1 MHSSQKRS
9 TFAALNHLNNDSMEM
24 NKVFKDGLWSKEIN
38 VSDFVYTNITPYEGD
53 ASFLAGPTER
63 TKKVW
68 NECLKALE
76 EERANNGVRSLDN
89 VTVSTIT
96 SHKAGYIDREN
107 ELIVGLQTDELL
119 RRAIKPYGGIKVVE
133 KACHENGVEVDEK
146 VKDIFT
152 HYRKTH
158 NDGVFDAYTE
168 EIRSFRSLGFLTGLP
183 DNYARGRII
192 GDYRRLALY
201 GIDRLIEAK
210 QEDLRNI
217 TSPMTDARIRLREE
231 VAEQIKA
238 LKEIKILGEY
248 YGLDLSRPATN
259 AQEAVQWVYMAYL
272 AAVKEQDG
280 AAMSLGNVSSFLDIY
295 IQYDLDHGKID
306 ESFAQELVDQFI
318 IKLRM
323 VRHLRMQS
331 YNDIFA
337 GDPTW
342 VTESIGGRFNDG
354 RTKVTKTSFR
364 FLQTLYNLGP
374 SPEPNMTVLWSP
386 ELPEGFKEFCAQVS
400 IDTSSIQ
407 YENDTLMR
415 EVRNCDDYGIACCVS
430 YQAIGK
436 QIQFFGARCNL
447 AKALLLAINGG
458 RCENTGTVMVKDIP
472 VLTGD
477 LLNFEEV
484 WSNYKKV
491 LMQVARVYNDAMNI
505 IHYMHDK
512 YCYEK
517 LEMALHDKK
526 VRRWFATGIAGFSV
540 VADSLSAI
548 KYAKVKPIRDEN
560 GITVDFEVEGDF
572 PKYGNDDDRA
582 DDIAVWLLRTFLEKI
597 KRRHTYRNSEAT
609 TSILTITSNV
619 VYGKATGAMPDGR
632 AAFTPFAPGANPAYG
647 AEQNGLLASLNSV
660 AKLPYHWALD
670 GISNTQ
676 TINPDALG
684 HSEGERVE
692 NLVQVMDGYFDQG
705 AHHLNVN
712 VFGTEKL
719 IDAMEHPEKE
729 EYANF
734 TIRVSGYA
742 VKFID
747 LTREQQMD
755 VIARTCHKKM

>member
-1 MHSSQKRS
+1 
-9 TFAALNHLNNDSMEM
+9 MEM

-430 YQAIGK
+430 PMKIGK
-436 QIQFFGARCNL
+436 QMQFFGARANL
-447 AKALLLAINGG
+447 AKCLLYAINGG
-458 RCENTGTVMVKDIP
+458 RDERTGV
-472 VLTGD
+472 
-477 LLNFEEV
+477 
-484 WSNYKKV
+484 
-491 LMQVARVYNDAMNI
+491 QVAPKFEPITSEYLDYNEVMEKYEQMMRWLAKVYVNALKI

-512 YCYEK
+512 YDYEAY
-517 LEMALHDKK
+517 EMALHDGD
-526 VRRWFATGIAGFSV
+526 VQRIRATGIAGLSI
-540 VADSLSAI
+540 VADSLAAI
-548 KYAKVKPIRDEN
+548 RDCKVKVIRDER
-560 GITVDFEVEGDF
+560 GLAVDFEREGEYI
-572 PKYGNDDDRA
+572 PYGNNDDRTDA
-582 DDIAVWLLRTFLEKI
+582 IAVEITEKFMNYLRQHE
-597 KRRHTYRNSEAT
+597 TYRNAVAT
-609 TSILTITSNV
+609 QSILTITSNV
-619 VYGKATGAMPDGR
+619 VYGKKTGTTPDGR
-632 AAFTPFAPGANPAYG
+632 QGGTPFAPGANPMNGRDVKG
-647 AEQNGLLASLNSV
+647 AVAALASV
-660 AKLPYHWALD
+660 AKLPFHHAHD
-670 GISNTQ
+670 GISYTFAISPA
-676 TINPDALG
+676 TLG
-684 HSEGERVE
+684 KERDIQVS
-692 NLVQVMDGYFDQG
+692 NLVGLLDGYFTPDGGQ
-705 AHHLNVN
+705 HLNVN
-712 VFGTEKL
+712 VFDKDL
-719 IDAMEHPEKE
+719 LVDAMEHPEK
-729 EYANF
+729 YPQL

-742 VKFID
+742 VNFVK
-747 LTREQQMD
+747 LTREQQLD
-755 VIARTCHKKM
+755 VISRTINHSL